1 MSYPFDYKIPKQNQI
16 DFAIEHNKVPY
27 PSQGMTFI
35 KFALVKVSD
44 IKSDFKNPSR
54 AKVMVETDIDDIEN
68 IIEKKQYSGWGHVPP
83 VINEKGELIAGH
95 HRLEAH
101 KGKDVEYIWVAICK
115 FDDLQAELDYNLLE
129 NAEEDNFKK
138 KVYTNED
145 CQTSLLNMFASN
157 PKFTQVDLETRV
169 NSLKKTPSDKRIIL
183 EHCLKNMGKKIDAH
197 RPISE
202 TQIKNEYTKLTNG
215 KVLDTTASISIGD
228 NIVNNSRL
236 LALASKLMDGQDLSM
251 SIKVKD
257 TPNLKELNKERK
269 RIVEEI
275 SPAFL
280 YEFCKDY
287 VTKFEDKNHEIGKLT
302 LNFPQQYE
310 SDKWKI
316 GVKTKTLDI

>member
-1 MSYPFDYKIPKQNQI
+1 MSYPFDYKIPDQDDI
-16 DFAIEHNKVPY
+16 DFAIKHNKVPY

-44 IKSDFKNPSR
+44 IKSDFRNPSR
-54 AKVMVETDIDDIEN
+54 ERVMVETDIDDIEN
-68 IIEKKQYSGWGHVPP
+68 IIEKKQYSGWGYVPP

-115 FDDLQAELDYNLLE
+115 FDDELAELDYNLLE
-129 NAEEDNFKK
+129 NLEEDNFKK
-138 KVYTNED
+138 KMATNEG
-145 CQTSLLNMFASN
+145 CQNALINMWS
-157 PKFTQVDLETRV
+157 KGHLTEKMLEERV
-169 NSLKKTPSDKRIIL
+169 ENLKKKPSDKRIIL
-183 EHCLKNMGKKIDAH
+183 EYVQKHMGKKIDAH

-202 TQIKNEYTKLTNG
+202 KQIKSEYTKLTG
-215 KVLDTTASISIGD
+215 KTLDTTASISIGD
-228 NIVNNSRL
+228 NIVNNQRL
-236 LALASKLMDGQDLSM
+236 LALASKLMNGQDLSM

-269 RIVEEI
+269 RIVEEL
-275 SPAFL
+275 SPVFL

-287 VTKFEDKNHEIGKLT
+287 VTKFEDENHEIGKLT

-310 SDKWKI
+310 SDKWKT